1 MYKMLSSLAST
12 TVVLKAKDSLSNIT
26 AYQHHLTPCRV
37 VYLCRGS
44 ELVQIIQQSES
55 RISSGT
61 ACLRFFSRAS
71 ECEREACA
79 LDQLRLSDP
88 QAKAVDPQIEPECE
102 LRRTAAATSR
112 SVGP

>member
-1 MYKMLSSLAST
+1 LCKSYSSL
-12 TVVLKAKDSLSNIT
+12 KAESAVAL
-26 AYQHHLTPCRV
+26 RV
-37 VYLCRGS
+37 C
-44 ELVQIIQQSES
+44 
-55 RISSGT
+55 
-61 ACLRFFSRAS
+61 AFSRAS